1 MIKQSTYQLAR
12 EACDTFF
19 TETGQVPTI
28 DAIKP
33 IIGIN
38 SPSTISSAIKDWKQA
53 LAETIKA
60 DQGALPGVP
69 IALTEAVNACWQL
82 ALDEA
87 RLVFNEKTKKLEAQQ
102 ALLVAQETALQ
113 EEAARLKP
121 LLQITQE
128 RYHEEIQHLK
138 VEIDRL
144 MSENLHLSKQA
155 ASDRSLV
162 TELEKANAVLSE
174 SIRQEQDKVQ
184 RLEIQYNNEHDWA
197 LNRIEEEKDR
207 LRLQTQQ
214 EMDRCQLESQR
225 NQQALV
231 ILQAKFDQQASINE
245 QQRERIS
252 ELERHHANDQLK
264 MAEVTLQTAQLQ
276 NELSNKSEQLRTL
289 EAKQNRR
296 KNKLAL

>member
-1 MIKQSTYQLAR
+1 MIKQSTYQRAR

-28 DAIKP
+28 EAIKP

-53 LAETIKA
+53 LAETIKT

-69 IALTEAVNACWQL
+69 VALTEAINACWQQ
-82 ALDEA
+82 ALDAA
-87 RLVFNEKTKKLEAQQ
+87 RLVFNEKAKNLEAQQ
-102 ALLVAQETALQ
+102 AALAAQETALQ
-113 EEAARLKP
+113 AEAARLKP
-121 LLQITQE
+121 VLQITQE
-128 RYHEEIQHLK
+128 RYQEEIQQLK
-138 VEIDRL
+138 TEIDRL
-144 MSENLHLSKQA
+144 VSESLHLSEQS
-155 ASDRSLV
+155 ASDRSLI

-174 SIRQEQDKVQ
+174 TIRQEQDKVQ

-214 EMDRCQLESQR
+214 ELNRCQVESQR

-231 ILQAKFDQQASINE
+231 ILQAKFDQQVSINE
-245 QQRERIS
+245 KQRERIS

-276 NELSNKSEQLRTL
+276 NELNNKSERIRTL
-289 EAKQNRR
+289 EVKQSKRH
-296 KNKLAL
+296 K